1 MRLNRDKVSWGL
13 RRCVILAPHHP
24 VSTPDPCSLSLAALG
39 VNWEN
44 MIRLGTGN
52 TLRRKWILQR
62 IHFSLGWVW
71 TSNLSVAL
79 LILTSQS
86 LCPFWTLIYSIIPL
100 YMTAVSL
107 IGMWEDLF
115 CYVRYF
121 ISNFSVLSSWRNCYE
136 DVQLENLS
144 RLWLSDASDQDPELC
159 GRYLVFQAV

>member
-1 MRLNRDKVSWGL
+1 MWDWTETKWAEDCDVASSSRPITQSPLL
-13 RRCVILAPHHP
+13 
-24 VSTPDPCSLSLAALG
+24 TPALSLAALG

-144 RLWLSDASDQDPELC
+144 RLWLSDASDQDRTQSC
-159 GRYLVFQAV
+159 VAAT